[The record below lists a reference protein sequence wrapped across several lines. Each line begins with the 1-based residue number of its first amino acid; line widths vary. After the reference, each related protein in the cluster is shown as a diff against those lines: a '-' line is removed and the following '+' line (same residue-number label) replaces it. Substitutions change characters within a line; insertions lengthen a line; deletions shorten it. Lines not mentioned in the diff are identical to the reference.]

1 MKRTS
6 QVVDTSQAFNP
17 AQESVLEVAEA
28 TKSSLVARGKEVRM
42 QLDGTSFAEPLEGA
56 AIKTEAENSSGEKEN
71 QNEGIPVPLPPSEV
85 RVLSSAPSDPP
96 QEKGGEN

>member
-42 QLDGTSFAEPLEGA
+42 QLDGASIAEPLEGA
-56 AIKTEAENSSGEKEN
+56 AIKTEAESEKEN
-71 QNEGIPVPLPPSEV
+71 QNEDIPVPLPPSEV
-85 RVLSSAPSDPP
+85 RVLPSSPSDPP